1 MAESNNNNWEI
12 TNIISM
18 TAIDENGVEHT
29 TPWEIVY
36 AYNGNVYL
44 TKEECDEA
52 VRRDKRTIVDIL
64 KCQKQTE
71 ETMKEIYEMAGET
84 YDGELYDRSCR
95 LSGEEKMSY
104 CINKYTNKNRYNKRH
119 RRQYSGK

>member
-1 MAESNNNNWEI
+1 MAESNNNWEI
-12 TNIISM
+12 TNITSM
-18 TAIDENGVEHT
+18 TDIDENGVEHT

-36 AYNGNVYL
+36 AYKGNVYL

-104 CINKYTNKNRYNKRH
+104 CINKYINKSRHNKR
-119 RRQYSGK
+119 RRR